1 MTFTRDRPRGS
12 PLLPDQDLDGESA
25 HRQTVHHVIV
35 ERHALRGCREAR
47 RDEREARRDEIG
59 GVAFGTTGGLEE
71 YEVRTT
77 VGFRSTSTVGRGACS
92 SPPVPVTGLGPA
104 TVARRVERARDFPR
118 TGQIRWVHEKAS
130 GARWRLAARLCAA
143 QYESRVAQSTP
154 LGLVRVAAWARLYC
168 AVGTCA
174 RWHDDHYLLWV
185 GRKTVRDPRCVVPV
199 ELVDVVQSTADHRQ
213 ADQEQQG
220 NKDTSA
226 AMLRSDSLLH
236 EPNAVARNDTQ
247 SRYADADT
255 DEPEC

>member
-25 HRQTVHHVIV
+25 HRQTVHVIV

-130 GARWRLAARLCAA
+130 GARWRLAARLCAT

-154 LGLVRVAAWARLYC
+154 LGLVRGAAWARLYC
-168 AVGTCA
+168 AVGACA
-174 RWHDDHYLLWV
+174 RWDDIRHC
-185 GRKTVRDPRCVVPV
+185 GERHCVDRHVPSV
-199 ELVDVVQSTADHRQ
+199 VLASCDVPSVVLA
-213 ADQEQQG
+213 
-220 NKDTSA
+220 
-226 AMLRSDSLLH
+226 
-236 EPNAVARNDTQ
+236 
-247 SRYADADT
+247 SRALETYSGT
-255 DEPEC
+255 MCGQI